1 MLPPKPM
8 RPAMNSFA
16 RVVVALCLLP
26 LSLAAQAGA
35 RQQFDSFSRGIDGL
49 QANFAQRVYDSK
61 GELKDRSSGIV
72 KLKAPRQFRWET
84 VKPYPQL
91 IVADGDNL
99 WVFDPDLEQV
109 TVRNQSAEENSSP
122 LAVLIDPTELERQ
135 FQVKEGGRGQ
145 GLDWL
150 ELTPKKPEEAPFER
164 ARLGFGAAG
173 LVRMDL
179 YDGLGQRTVLGFSA
193 WKRNPAFAADTFSFT
208 VPKGV
213 DLVGEAVGEAQVVPI
228 AD

>member
-1 MLPPKPM
+1 MK
-8 RPAMNSFA
+8 
-16 RVVVALCLLP
+16 ALLALATVLLATS
-26 LSLAAQAGA
+26 LSVPAQAGA
-35 RQQFDSFSRGIDGL
+35 RDQFDTFSRGIEGL
-49 QANFAQRVYDSK
+49 QANFAQRVYGPN
-61 GELKDRSSGIV
+61 GEVKDKSSGTV
-72 KLKAPRQFRWET
+72 KLRAPRQFRWEV

-135 FQVKEGGRGQ
+135 FTVKEGGRGQ

-193 WKRNPAFAADTFSFT
+193 WKRNPAFPADTFRFV
-208 VPKGV
+208 VPEGV
-213 DLVGEAVGEAQVVPI
+213 DQVGEPVGEAQVVPI

>member
-1 MLPPKPM
+1 MTFLP
-8 RPAMNSFA
+8 RALI
-16 RVVVALCLLP
+16 ALCLLA
-26 LSLAAQAGA
+26 LSLAAHAGA
-35 RQQFDSFSRGIDGL
+35 RQQLDSFSRGIEGL
-49 QANFAQRVYDSK
+49 SANFAQRVYGPN
-61 GELKDRSSGIV
+61 GEAKDKSSGRV
-72 KLKAPRQFRWET
+72 QLKAPRQFRWEV

-99 WVFDPDLEQV
+99 WVYDPDLEQV
-109 TVRNQSAEENSSP
+109 NVRNQSAEENSSP

-135 FQVKEGGRGQ
+135 FTVKEGGTGQ
-145 GLDWL
+145 GLEWL

-164 ARLGFGAAG
+164 ARLGFGPAG

-193 WKRNPAFAADTFSFT
+193 WKRNPPFAADAFSFT
-208 VPKGV
+208 PPAGV
-213 DLVGEAVGEAQVVPI
+213 DVVGEPVNKAQVVPV

>member
-1 MLPPKPM
+1 
-8 RPAMNSFA
+8 MNAASRFLI
-16 RVVVALCLLP
+16 ALCLLP

-35 RQQFDSFSRGIDGL
+35 RQQFDQFSRGIEGL
-49 QANFAQRVYDSK
+49 QANFAQRVFDSN
-61 GELKDRSSGIV
+61 GQLKERTSGV
-72 KLKAPRQFRWET
+72 VQLKAPRQFRWEV

-135 FQVKEGGRGQ
+135 FKVKEGGRGQ

-150 ELTPKKPEEAPFER
+150 ELSPKKPEEAPFER

-193 WKRNPAFAADTFSFT
+193 WKRNPAFPVDTFRFV
-208 VPKGV
+208 VPEGV
-213 DLVGEAVGEAQVVPI
+213 DQVGEPVGQAQVVPI

>member
-1 MLPPKPM
+1 
-8 RPAMNSFA
+8 MNAASRFLI
-16 RVVVALCLLP
+16 ALCLLP

-35 RQQFDSFSRGIDGL
+35 RQQFDQFSRNIESL

-135 FQVKEGGRGQ
+135 FKVKEGGRGQ

-150 ELTPKKPEEAPFER
+150 ELSPKKPEEAPFER

-193 WKRNPAFAADTFSFT
+193 WKRNPSFPADTFRFI
-208 VPKGV
+208 VPEGV
-213 DLVGEAVGEAQVVPI
+213 DQVGEPVGQAQVVPI

>member
-1 MLPPKPM
+1 MTFLS
-8 RPAMNSFA
+8 RSLI
-16 RVVVALCLLP
+16 ALCLLP
-26 LSLAAQAGA
+26 LSLAAHASA
-35 RQQFDSFSRGIDGL
+35 RDQLDTFSRGIEGL
-49 QANFAQRVYDSK
+49 SANFAQRVYGPN
-61 GELKDRSSGIV
+61 GEVKDKSGGTV
-72 KLKAPRQFRWET
+72 KLRAPRQFRWEVT
-84 VKPYPQL
+84 QPFPQL

-99 WVFDPDLEQV
+99 WVYDPDLEQV
-109 TVRNQSAEENSSP
+109 NVRNQSAEENSSP

-135 FQVKEGGRGQ
+135 FTVKEGGRSQ

-150 ELTPKKPEEAPFER
+150 ELRPKKPEEAPFER

-208 VPKGV
+208 PPAGV
-213 DLVGEAVGEAQVVPI
+213 DVVGEPVNKAQVVPLT
-228 AD
+228 D

>member
-1 MLPPKPM
+1 MTFLS
-8 RPAMNSFA
+8 RSLI
-16 RVVVALCLLP
+16 ALCLLP
-26 LSLAAQAGA
+26 LSLAAHASA
-35 RQQFDSFSRGIDGL
+35 RDQLDTFSRGIEGL
-49 QANFAQRVYDSK
+49 SANFAQRVYGPN
-61 GELKDRSSGIV
+61 GEVKDKSGGTV
-72 KLKAPRQFRWET
+72 KLRAPRQFRWEVT
-84 VKPYPQL
+84 QPFPPL

-99 WVFDPDLEQV
+99 WVYDPDLEQV
-109 TVRNQSAEENSSP
+109 NVRNQSAEENSSP

-135 FQVKEGGRGQ
+135 FTVKEGGRSQ

-150 ELTPKKPEEAPFER
+150 ELRPKKPEEAPFER

-208 VPKGV
+208 PPAGV
-213 DLVGEAVGEAQVVPI
+213 DVVGEPVNKAQFVPLT
-228 AD
+228 D

>member
-1 MLPPKPM
+1 MLPAKPL
-8 RPAMNSFA
+8 RSAMNSFA
-16 RVVVALCLLP
+16 RLLFALCLLP

-35 RQQFDSFSRGIDGL
+35 RQQFDSFSRGIEGL
-49 QANFAQRVYDSK
+49 SANFAQRVFDSK
-61 GELKDRSSGIV
+61 GQLKEKTSGRV
-72 KLKAPRQFRWET
+72 QLKAPRQFRWEV

-91 IVADGDNL
+91 IIADGDNL
-99 WVFDPDLEQV
+99 WVYDPDLEQV

-135 FQVKEGGRGQ
+135 FTVKEGGRGQ

-150 ELTPKKPEEAPFER
+150 ELRPKKPEEAPFER

-193 WKRNPAFAADTFSFT
+193 WKRNPAFVADAFTFT
-208 VPKGV
+208 VPEGV
-213 DLVGEAVGEAQVVPI
+213 DQVGEPVNKAQVVPLT
-228 AD
+228 D